1 MPNTNLIFKIVTAL
15 PATKTPHTVYMVYSA
30 GSPTSAK
37 FCMTDSS
44 GNVVLNTVS
53 PDDVT
58 QAIAGIPAQI
68 VSWGSITEKP
78 AVIAAGTD
86 AAAART
92 AIGAGT
98 SSLVIGTTASTA
110 KAGNYVPTWT
120 EITSKPAVIAA
131 GTDAATARAA
141 IGAGTLNDAPNDG
154 SSYVRKSADWK
165 KAPIIDG
172 GSSPNLLFNGGFE
185 LMGLGWNI
193 GAGTIGFNTLWGNV
207 WSHVV
212 TSAATSGSISSDRF
226 PVIAGG
232 TYTVT
237 GDSLMTGDS
246 GSGSVYFDLVF
257 YNNASQVV
265 LDGAQKAVSTNHD
278 FSPETQRDAHRIAQV
293 APATA
298 TSASARFVWTSVSV
312 GANIGCRLITVHG
325 GNAEIVAPY
334 SNEATLQKL
343 VPQQGGYLSG
353 ELRSNYANNYRLRH
367 PNGSVFWRNDGNTLY
382 LMKTA
387 PGDPDGSWDATRP
400 LFMSIS
406 TGVLNINGNA
416 ATATTAGNVTGTV
429 AIANGGTGNTTSRG
443 AYVSNKSNRQQHLN
457 GSQTTYYLTSGTEY
471 SVYSP
476 TENPVFVGVLPETP
490 TIGDEIVFLNGWNTW
505 ITGRFSIMRGSP
517 NHSINGVTDSIVFD
531 TNDVRLVR
539 LTYVWSNIW
548 VLTLE

>member
-15 PATKTPHTVYMVYSA
+15 PAMKTPHTVYMLYNA

-58 QAIAGIPAQI
+58 QAIAGIPAQT

-86 AAAART
+86 AAAARA

-98 SSLVIGTTASTA
+98 SSLAIGTTASTA

-120 EITSKPAVIAA
+120 EVTSKPAVIAA
-131 GTDAATARAA
+131 GTDAAAARAA

-154 SSYVRKSADWK
+154 KTYVRDSASWRH
-165 KAPIIDG
+165 AAILDG
-172 GSSPNLLFNGGFE
+172 GNSPNLLFNGGFE
-185 LMGLGWNI
+185 LGSTGW
-193 GAGTIGFNTLWGNV
+193 TIGVGSAGFNILWGNC
-207 WSHVV
+207 W
-212 TSAATSGSISSDRF
+212 TYTIPTGPNTGNISSERF
-226 PVIAGG
+226 PVVAGG

-246 GSGSVYFDLVF
+246 GSGSVYFDMIF
-257 YNNASQVV
+257 YNDALQTV
-265 LDGAQKAVSTNHD
+265 LDGAQRAVSAIHN
-278 FSPETQRDAHRIAQV
+278 FSHQTQRDVHRIAQV
-293 APATA
+293 APAGA
-298 TSASARFVWTSVSV
+298 TSATARFVWTNVSA
-312 GANIGCRLITVHG
+312 GATVGCRLVSVHG
-325 GNAEIVAPY
+325 GSAEIDSPY
-334 SNEATLQKL
+334 SNEATIRKL
-343 VPQQGGYLSG
+343 VPLTGALLTG
-353 ELRSNYANNYRLRH
+353 ELKSEISNNYRIRSA
-367 PNGSVFWRNDGNTLY
+367 NGSTFWRNDGSNLY
-382 LMKTA
+382 LLKSA
-387 PGDPDGSWDATRP
+387 SGDPDGIWDSTRP
-400 LFMSIS
+400 LILNLA

-429 AIANGGTGNTTSRG
+429 AIANGGTGYTTSRG
-443 AYVSNKSNRQQHLN
+443 AYVGNKSNRQQHLN
-457 GSQTTYYLTSGTEY
+457 GDQTTYYLTSGTEY

-490 TIGDEIVFLNGWNTW
+490 AVGDEIVFLNGWNTW

-548 VLTLE
+548 VLTME

>member
-1 MPNTNLIFKIVTAL
+1 MANTNLIFKIVTAL
-15 PATKTPHTVYMVYSA
+15 PATKTPHTVYMVYNS

-53 PDDVT
+53 QDDVT
-58 QAIAGIPAQI
+58 QAIAGIPAQT
-68 VSWGSITEKP
+68 VSWGSITE
-78 AVIAAGTD
+78 
-86 AAAART
+86 
-92 AIGAGT
+92 
-98 SSLVIGTTASTA
+98 
-110 KAGNYVPTWT
+110 
-120 EITSKPAVIAA
+120 KPAVIAA

-154 SSYVRKSADWK
+154 SSYVRKSAGWK

-212 TSAATSGSISSDRF
+212 TSAATTGSISSDRF

-246 GSGSVYFDLVF
+246 GSGSVYFDLIF

-353 ELRSNYANNYRLRH
+353 ELRSDYANNYRIRH
-367 PNGSVFWRNDGNTLY
+367 PNGSTFWRNDGANFY
-382 LMKTA
+382 LLKTA
-387 PGDPDGSWDATRP
+387 SGDADGGWDATRP
-400 LFMSIS
+400 FVLNLA

-416 ATATTAGNVTGTV
+416 ATANTAGNVTGIV
-429 AIANGGTGNTTSRG
+429 AVANGGTGRSTSHE
-443 AYVSNKSNRQQHLN
+443 AYLANKSSRQQHLN
-457 GSQTTYYLTSGTEY
+457 GSQTTYYLSAGIEY
-471 SVYSP
+471 SVFSP
-476 TENPVFVGVLPETP
+476 FENPVFVGVLPDNP
-490 TIGDEIVFLNGWNTW
+490 AVGDEIVFLNGWNTW